1 MRNWPL
7 IVTLIVAFASIAYG
21 IGQMISPEM
30 YKEMS
35 PPNLGYVFVPDD
47 DDFIKSDHFLEI
59 SFIEMGPEKPESVTA
74 WISRHTYSDPT
85 PLAFEQ
91 VYFGGAPT
99 GKWIALLPPLEE
111 KGTRWFYYLDIKT
124 STGREFEIWKNMKW
138 FERLFSGFKETK
150 QFFWTTY
157 EGSVTRELPFGKAL
171 LVTHIVLACGA
182 LLIMYHALYYLLTI
196 FYQPTRFGFV
206 KAYRSVF
213 WGGLTFFI
221 GTLVIGPPI
230 TWYTFGT
237 GFMPWPTQGLTNLG
251 DITDTKTV
259 LLVVAYAALLL
270 SFFKSYKVT
279 LVRAIDA
286 SIMRKFAI
294 WTLVS
299 LLITVF
305 VFLIPH
311 SQFMQDR

>member
-7 IVTLIVAFASIAYG
+7 IVTLIVAFVSIAYG
-21 IGQMISPEM
+21 IGQMITPEM

-47 DDFIKSDHFLEI
+47 DDFINSNHFLEI

-74 WISRHTYSDPT
+74 WISRHTYTDPT
-85 PLAFEQ
+85 PLRFEQ
-91 VYFGGAPT
+91 VYFAGEPT

-124 STGREFEIWKNMKW
+124 STGREFEIRKDMNW

-150 QFFWTTY
+150 QLFWTTY
-157 EGSVTRELPFGKAL
+157 EGSLIREVHFGKAI

-196 FYQPTRFGFV
+196 FYKPTKFIFN

-213 WGGLTFFI
+213 WGCLTFFI
-221 GTLVIGPPI
+221 GTIVIGIPV
-230 TWYTFGT
+230 TWYTFAV

-251 DITDTKTV
+251 DITDTKSTW
-259 LLVVAYAALLL
+259 LVIAWAVLLL
-270 SFFKSYKVT
+270 SYLKTYRAPLKQ
-279 LVRAIDA
+279 AIDTA
-286 SIMRKFAI
+286 IMKRFAI

-299 LLITVF
+299 LLLTVF

-311 SQFMQDR
+311 SQFMQDK